1 MTLAIKIGLHEALPL
16 LEVQLEVAKTN
27 ASSVTFQ
34 KICRRCPR
42 FRVEAASPPT
52 CQCTL
57 AKGLTCPFVRF
68 CTLRKGRW
76 LDQRFMRERITE
88 KRSSVQ
94 TDSKLGS
101 MTVQINRPQC
111 RS

>member
-1 MTLAIKIGLHEALPL
+1 MRRCRFSRLNSSFSML
-16 LEVQLEVAKTN
+16 VAKTN

-34 KICRRCPR
+34 KSADGARGSELKPPHPR
-42 FRVEAASPPT
+42 LGNALWLKAH
-52 CQCTL
+52 L
-57 AKGLTCPFVRF
+57 PFVRF
-68 CTLRKGRW
+68 CTLREGRW

-111 RS
+111 RSAA